1 MIAFGS
7 TLRKGV
13 TSSEQSKSDREFNLS
28 VALFRKL
35 QAEARLSKVVYLLY
49 SLLLTIGLIVASP
62 LFVID
67 AVRKGKY
74 ITGLSQRLGNIPRI
88 NSNNLPIIW
97 LHCVSV
103 GETAAAR
110 TLVDGVI
117 ARFPSHRLVISTT
130 TITGQQVARQMFG
143 NQAAAIF
150 YFPIDWAWTVR
161 RVLRIVQP
169 AAVIIMETELWPRL
183 FHECRDRGIPV
194 LLVNGRISTR
204 SFRRYKLVR
213 TFIRGVLSDLVLALM
228 QSNQDADRLRELGMA
243 EERIR
248 TIGNLKFDSA
258 AATVDAN
265 ASELLCNRFGFDGS
279 RPLIVAASTHDPEER
294 VVIEAFKLVR
304 NQHQARLLI
313 APRHPERFEEVMSL
327 LKQSGLSWSRRSH
340 ESLPEDVNSEV
351 ILLDSVG
358 ELRAA
363 YALAKVAFVGGSIA
377 SHGGHNVL
385 EPAALGTCVITGPH
399 MDNFE
404 AVTSVLLDEGAIIQL
419 PDIPT
424 SEAPA
429 TLASVLMELLSD
441 DKKRRGI
448 GQRAQAVC
456 RRNTGATERT
466 VEAIAGV
473 LSQSSTRDVLSVTS
487 LPAAALK

>member
-1 MIAFGS
+1 M
-7 TLRKGV
+7 
-13 TSSEQSKSDREFNLS
+13 
-28 VALFRKL
+28 
-35 QAEARLSKVVYLLY
+35 YLLY
-49 SLLLTIGLIVASP
+49 SLLLTIGLIAASP

-130 TITGQQVARQMFG
+130 TITGQKVARQMFG

-169 AAVIIMETELWPRL
+169 AAVIITETELWPRL
-183 FHECRDRGIPV
+183 FYECRSRGIPV

-213 TFIRGVLSDLVLALM
+213 SFIRGVLSDLVLALM
-228 QSNQDADRLRELGMA
+228 QSTQDAERLRELGMA

-248 TIGNLKFDSA
+248 MFGNLKFDSA
-258 AATVDAN
+258 GTIVDVHV
-265 ASELLCNRFGFDGS
+265 SDLLRNRFGFDGS
-279 RPLIVAASTHDPEER
+279 EPLIVAASTHDSEER

-304 NQHQARLLI
+304 NQRQARLLI
-313 APRHPERFEEVMSL
+313 APRHPERFAVVISL
-327 LKQSGLSWSRRSH
+327 LRQSGLSWSQRSH
-340 ESLPEDVNSEV
+340 ESLPGDVNSEV

-358 ELRAA
+358 ELRAV
-363 YALAKVAFVGGSIA
+363 YALADVAFVGGSIA
-377 SHGGHNVL
+377 PHGGHNVL
-385 EPAALGTCVITGPH
+385 EPAALGICVITGPH

-404 AVTSVLLDEGAIIQL
+404 AVTSVLLDEDAIIQL

-441 DKKRRGI
+441 NQKRRGI

-456 RRNTGATERT
+456 RRNAGATERT

-487 LPAAALK
+487 LPATVLK